1 MYFARILGLIVFST
15 LSSELASLLRFDYFR
30 ILIAGLFVLSSVP
43 LLSDEEKSE
52 IDCDALPESK
62 RALCKLLE
70 QCSFIDDES
79 TRQRCYELALSD
91 DMVDEEGNLLEDLDD
106 VLEWLREDSDAI
118 SHDETA
124 NETQLELETTDESD
138 TSSSEEETEPRKK
151 RGLLGRLAGALTAPV
166 RAVLP
171 GGRSN
176 SDQTDDSVEQETEEP
191 EGDEKRDKTTRWEA
205 TIERVGRVD
214 RNVHLILL
222 DDGKLFEY
230 IANEELRFRKNDK
243 VEVIHVQTWLT
254 EKYRIDGNRGATR
267 DALLIPCHRED
278 LKGIM
283 KRKCELMGLD

>member
-1 MYFARILGLIVFST
+1 MLST
-15 LSSELASLLRFDYFR
+15 ELAFLLRFDYFR
-30 ILIAGLFVLSSVP
+30 FLIAGLFVLISVP
-43 LLSDEEKSE
+43 LMSDEEKSE
-52 IDCDALPESK
+52 INCDALPESK

-70 QCSFIDDES
+70 QCSSIDDES

-106 VLEWLREDSDAI
+106 VLEWLREDFEAV
-118 SHDETA
+118 SHDETK
-124 NETQLELETTDESD
+124 LELETTDESD
-138 TSSSEEETEPRKK
+138 TPSSDEETEPRKR
-151 RGLLGRLAGALTAPV
+151 RGLFGRLAGALTAPV

-171 GGRSN
+171 GGKSN
-176 SDQTDDSVEQETEEP
+176 SDQTDDSDEQETEEI

-205 TIERVGRVD
+205 TIERAGRVD

-254 EKYRIDGNRGATR
+254 EKYRIDGNRGAER
-267 DALLIPCHRED
+267 DALLIPCHRKD